1 MSIALS
7 SAAAPGRPN
16 PPLADTS
23 SRWIATE
30 LPAPS
35 ADALRAIVGAQHL
48 LVSVAD
54 RYAYAR
60 DRLPYGLF
68 KLRMGDLP
76 GTLPGAIVIPGN
88 EDELV
93 SIVELA
99 NRERIRL
106 IPFGAGSG
114 VLGGVIPLC
123 CEVMVDLK
131 RMNRILHVNEFD
143 GTVTVEAGMNG
154 GHFEEQLGARG
165 FTANHLPQ
173 SIFMSTVGGW
183 AACRGAGQVSSRYG
197 KIEDIIVGL
206 KAVLPD
212 GRRLTV
218 RPVARRAVGPSIKD
232 LLVGSEGVFGFITEL
247 TLRIGRKPQTQRGLT
262 LAFHTLQN
270 AMDALRQIVQSEG
283 RPSVMRLYDLEESRQ
298 RTEGLAAFSE
308 RPILVILQFSGPT
321 VLARAEED
329 LAMQICTAHGACVAE
344 NRPYEH
350 WEETR
355 YQSYSIKW
363 QTAGYYM
370 DTIEVTGAWSAL
382 PAMYERMRAAV
393 LALHP
398 DAYFGSHWSHI
409 YPEGACQYMTLR
421 LPPMPEARAL
431 VMHRMAWQQLQQICL
446 AMGGSISHHHG
457 VGVFRNQWLREE
469 LNTGLDMLQILKD
482 GIDPHNLLNP
492 GKVGLRAPP
501 GAVLL
506 SEGTSA

>member
-1 MSIALS
+1 MTISHS
-7 SAAAPGRPN
+7 NPAAAGRPN
-16 PPLADTS
+16 QLLSDTS
-23 SRWIATE
+23 ARWVANE
-30 LPAPS
+30 LPSEVAEC
-35 ADALRAIVGAQHL
+35 LRAIVGAGHL
-48 LVSVAD
+48 LSSVAD

-76 GTLPGAIVIPGN
+76 GTLPAAIAIPAN
-88 EDELV
+88 EDELIA
-93 SIVELA
+93 IVELA
-99 NRERIRL
+99 NREGIRL

-114 VLGGVIPLC
+114 VLGGAIPLC
-123 CEVMVDLK
+123 CEMIVDLK
-131 RMNRILHVNEFD
+131 RMNRILEINEVD

-197 KIEDIIVGL
+197 KIEDIVIGL

-212 GRRLTV
+212 GRRLRV

-232 LLVGSEGVFGFITEL
+232 LLLGSEGVFGFITEL
-247 TLRIGRKPQTQRGLT
+247 TLRIGRKQRIKRGLT
-262 LAFHTLQN
+262 LAFPALKT
-270 AMDALRQIVQSEG
+270 AMDALREIVQSEG
-283 RPSVMRLYDLEESRQ
+283 RPSVMRLYDLEESQQ
-298 RTEGLAAFSE
+298 RTKGLTEFTD
-308 RPILVILQFSGPT
+308 RPILVILQFSGPPA
-321 VLARAEED
+321 LAKAEED
-329 LAMQICTAHGACVAE
+329 HAMQICTAHGACAAG
-344 NRPYEH
+344 NRPYDH

-370 DTIEVTGAWSAL
+370 DTIEVTGTWSAL

-398 DAYFGSHWSHI
+398 NAYFGSHWSHI

-421 LPPMPEARAL
+421 LPPMPEPQAF
-431 VMHRMAWQQLQQICL
+431 VIHRMAWQQIHQICL

-457 VGVFRNQWLREE
+457 IGVFRNEWLREE
-469 LNTGLDMLQILKD
+469 LNTGMDMLQILKD
-482 GIDPHNLLNP
+482 GIDPQNLLNP
-492 GKVGLRAPP
+492 GKLGLRAPLD
-501 GAVLL
+501 AVLL
-506 SEGTSA
+506 PEGVSV